1 MFVGLLKKPIRKRN
15 VSSAAKHGFTYKRC
29 RFFSLSEKF
38 FTDFK
43 NLISIKL
50 SRSIWISMQPPI
62 QIRHWN
68 FMYPFRRSIPTRPV
82 VFVGTDF
89 YIRFCIA
96 VICFLEDDH
105 IFLSTDSTGNPQSQ
119 LVGFASRTD
128 KKTRVKRLREQPAK
142 TLGIL
147 NINRVQISGI
157 GVQNISLIA
166 LCLCNIWMRM
176 THMSNIVDA
185 VQIKLSF
192 GVNQRLPLTSN
203 NYERFLIRKTQ

>member
-1 MFVGLLKKPIRKRN
+1 
-15 VSSAAKHGFTYKRC
+15 
-29 RFFSLSEKF
+29 
-38 FTDFK
+38 
-43 NLISIKL
+43 
-50 SRSIWISMQPPI
+50 
-62 QIRHWN
+62 
-68 FMYPFRRSIPTRPV
+68 MYPFRRSIPTRPV

-96 VICFLEDDH
+96 VICFLQDDH
-105 IFLSTDSTGNPQSQ
+105 IFLSTDSTGNPQGQ
-119 LVGFASRTD
+119 LVGFASGTD
-128 KKTRVKRLREQPAK
+128 KKTSVKRFREQPAK

-166 LCLCNIWMRM
+166 LCLCNIWMGM
-176 THMSNIVDA
+176 TYMSNIVDA